1 MKKLADSFQHFM
13 NKKWITT
20 FGRFLR
26 SFINH
31 DLFILFYLVICLINW
46 KFQLTYLA
54 IVIGVIFLY
63 LIIILDINRFR
74 LVPILLFILASIRLP
89 QPSDYLWPA
98 IIGAVFVL
106 PITLFDLVKKPLRL
120 NNQILIGMIFLLIAM
135 FFSIINTPRLWM
147 SILGVSTMLVY
158 IYIFIY
164 FFNKKQ
170 DYSQSELWLYLAKSF
185 TYFGILILL
194 ETIFFNF
201 EVVTDNSF
209 ISFFNWSVV
218 DLGWANTNYIAMIY
232 LVIIP
237 LTGFWYSKTQKHF
250 YLIIMLLIEIFA
262 FILLISRGAYV
273 AMLVSGL
280 PFFIVFF
287 TDIKNKVAFTQKSL
301 FLISFVLIALLIIA
315 IPTGL
320 VKNFFAI
327 LNSRGLSLAGREL
340 LYRIGF
346 NVFLRY
352 PLFGGGIYTSEYYL
366 SLVSTSVYYH
376 NFIIQTL
383 ATIGVFGMIAF
394 SYYLYQVF
402 RQSLWKC
409 SYNNYI
415 FIIILGITVHGLFD
429 TTFYNPI
436 IMIILSIILPLMLEK
451 NVIDEQNREELT
463 RVYN

>member
-273 AMLVSGL
+273 AM
-280 PFFIVFF
+280 
-287 TDIKNKVAFTQKSL
+287 
-301 FLISFVLIALLIIA
+301 
-315 IPTGL
+315 
-320 VKNFFAI
+320 
-327 LNSRGLSLAGREL
+327 
-340 LYRIGF
+340 
-346 NVFLRY
+346 
-352 PLFGGGIYTSEYYL
+352 
-366 SLVSTSVYYH
+366 
-376 NFIIQTL
+376 
-383 ATIGVFGMIAF
+383 
-394 SYYLYQVF
+394 
-402 RQSLWKC
+402 
-409 SYNNYI
+409 
-415 FIIILGITVHGLFD
+415 
-429 TTFYNPI
+429 
-436 IMIILSIILPLMLEK
+436 
-451 NVIDEQNREELT
+451 
-463 RVYN
+463 

>member
-1 MKKLADSFQHFM
+1 
-13 NKKWITT
+13 
-20 FGRFLR
+20 
-26 SFINH
+26 
-31 DLFILFYLVICLINW
+31 
-46 KFQLTYLA
+46 
-54 IVIGVIFLY
+54 
-63 LIIILDINRFR
+63 
-74 LVPILLFILASIRLP
+74 
-89 QPSDYLWPA
+89 
-98 IIGAVFVL
+98 
-106 PITLFDLVKKPLRL
+106 
-120 NNQILIGMIFLLIAM
+120 
-135 FFSIINTPRLWM
+135 
-147 SILGVSTMLVY
+147 
-158 IYIFIY
+158 
-164 FFNKKQ
+164 
-170 DYSQSELWLYLAKSF
+170 
-185 TYFGILILL
+185 
-194 ETIFFNF
+194 
-201 EVVTDNSF
+201 
-209 ISFFNWSVV
+209 
-218 DLGWANTNYIAMIY
+218 
-232 LVIIP
+232 
-237 LTGFWYSKTQKHF
+237 
-250 YLIIMLLIEIFA
+250 
-262 FILLISRGAYV
+262 
-273 AMLVSGL
+273 LVSGL